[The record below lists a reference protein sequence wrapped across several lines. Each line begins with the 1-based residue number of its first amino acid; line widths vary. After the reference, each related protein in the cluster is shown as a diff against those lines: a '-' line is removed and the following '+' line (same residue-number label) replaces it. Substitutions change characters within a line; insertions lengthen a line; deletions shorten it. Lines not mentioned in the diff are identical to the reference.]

1 MKSVGGLGSIYFY
14 LQVVFLLNIALDP
27 FLVINFVSILVVVS
41 DILLSQLIISCLM
54 CNSHFVV
61 MVVSINIVY
70 C

>member
-14 LQVVFLLNIALDP
+14 LQLVSLLNIALDP

-54 CNSHFVV
+54 CRANK
-61 MVVSINIVY
+61 
-70 C
+70 